1 MQGLLGRAGEEG
13 TGGAAYAEPMTTLAS
28 AALDAGER
36 RTLDRLVELIRDEF
50 GERLEAVWLYGS
62 RARGE
67 RHEESDVDVMVVV
80 DERSEADSRRAHRLA
95 RQATEAEETWSTLLS
110 VRVRDRGWIEGRR
123 QIGSFF
129 LQEVDRDRVVLYG
142 SR

>member
-1 MQGLLGRAGEEG
+1 
-13 TGGAAYAEPMTTLAS
+13 MTTLAS

-95 RQATEAEETWSTLLS
+95 RQATETEETWSTLLS
-110 VRVRDRGWIEGRR
+110 VRVRDRGWIEDRR

-129 LQEVDRDRVVLYG
+129 LQEVERDRVVLYR

>member
-1 MQGLLGRAGEEG
+1 MS
-13 TGGAAYAEPMTTLAS
+13 TLAT
-28 AALDAGER
+28 AALDVAER

-80 DERSEADSRRAHRLA
+80 GERSDEDSRRAHRLA
-95 RQATEAEETWSTLLS
+95 RRATETEGTWSTLLS
-110 VRVRDRGWIEGRR
+110 VRVRDREWIEDRR
-123 QIGSFF
+123 AIGSFF
-129 LQEVDRDRVVLYG
+129 LQEVDRDRIVLYG
-142 SR
+142 ER

>member
-1 MQGLLGRAGEEG
+1 
-13 TGGAAYAEPMTTLAS
+13 MTTLAG
-28 AALDAGER
+28 AALDAAER

-80 DERSEADSRRAHRLA
+80 DERSESDSRRAHRLA
-95 RQATEAEETWSTLLS
+95 RQATETEETWATLLS
-110 VRVRDRGWIEGRR
+110 IRVRDRGWIEGRR
-123 QIGSFF
+123 KIGSFF
-129 LQEVDRDRVVLYG
+129 LREVDRDRVVLYG
-142 SR
+142 AP